1 MTIRELP
8 PLNWI
13 AERRLPGRVDWHA
26 EVSAYVDGELS
37 ASDTARLEARLAQ
50 SPELRAHLEDLRA
63 FDAMMRRTAAR
74 PAAANVPPTP
84 AMLELAG
91 RAPQSEFQAR
101 RRTPFLTPVT
111 AGALSATV
119 AAVFA
124 ALMVFDVLDPGTIQ
138 YSQTSASSV
147 SQDTVSIPTRE
158 VVTQTREEPVAA
170 QAEPESAAADQ
181 AEPEPAAADQ
191 AEPEPAIVASLQDE
205 AEQQAG
211 QAATEAAAPIRSN
224 ATDSAESAS
233 AEGTASAEPASE
245 DPAGPVVAGD
255 GESSSALTS
264 GFASR
269 DESAERSEAATA
281 DEITEPEEAE
291 TESAPME
298 ADVQEEPAPDA
309 GDRMAAN
316 EEDNDASTADSAAME
331 TDDANRD
338 ETAEE
343 AEELAEPETTTVREI
358 EERDGE
364 PTVVTVAS
372 EPEYPELER
381 LLEYEMADP
390 SWELPLQIAL
400 GALAAASAL
409 LWLLLEWRAR
419 RAV

>member
-50 SPELRAHLEDLRA
+50 SPELRAHLDDLRA

-101 RRTPFLTPVT
+101 QRTPFLTPVT

-158 VVTQTREEPVAA
+158 VVTQTREEPVTA

-181 AEPEPAAADQ
+181 AEPEPAT
-191 AEPEPAIVASLQDE
+191 VASFQDE

-211 QAATEAAAPIRSN
+211 QAATEAAAPIRSD

-281 DEITEPEEAE
+281 DEVTEPEEAE
-291 TESAPME
+291 AESAPME
-298 ADVQEEPAPDA
+298 ADVQEEPASDN
-309 GDRMAAN
+309 GDQVAAN

-343 AEELAEPETTTVREI
+343 AEEVAEPETMTIREI

>member
-50 SPELRAHLEDLRA
+50 SPELRAHLDDLRA

-181 AEPEPAAADQ
+181 AEPELAT
-191 AEPEPAIVASLQDE
+191 VASLQDE
-205 AEQQAG
+205 AEQEAE
-211 QAATEAAAPIRSN
+211 QAATEAAAPIRSD

-233 AEGTASAEPASE
+233 AEETASAVPASE

-298 ADVQEEPAPDA
+298 ADVQEEPASDD